1 MKTGY
6 NISNEMSINFI
17 HENPIVAIPYLIVI
31 CAFTLSG
38 CVGNTM
44 VIGAVLTYKVSSIL
58 SYLTCYYFN
67 LLFVQFFS
75 HKLHNHKNETE
86 GLRPNLSM

>member
-1 MKTGY
+1 MKTGH
-6 NISNEMSINFI
+6 NISDGTTEMSINFI
-17 HENPIVAIPYLIVI
+17 HKNPIVAIPYLIVI

-58 SYLTCYYFN
+58 TFLTF
-67 LLFVQFFS
+67 LF
-75 HKLHNHKNETE
+75 L
-86 GLRPNLSM
+86 